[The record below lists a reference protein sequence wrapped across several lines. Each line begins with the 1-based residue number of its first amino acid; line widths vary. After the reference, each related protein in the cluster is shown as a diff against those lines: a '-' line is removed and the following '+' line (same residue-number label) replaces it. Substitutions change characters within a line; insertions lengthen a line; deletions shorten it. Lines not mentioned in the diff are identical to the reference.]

1 MTSPDVLH
9 RWSAQ
14 RRPPIDRFPY
24 DAVVTAYQQHGK
36 HFVPDAWTQALTA
49 ARNRIAHL
57 NGGDSRYLSTFLG
70 CALDK
75 TDGRFDYRSY
85 LGLALLPIPGPDQ
98 TPGAAARQLVRRDRL
113 HAQLLID
120 LIAFELR
127 SAYDELTALPQ
138 MRPTPAVTTKRLRHA
153 LRAAMPALHRMSF
166 VDDASAS
173 SEIDLLRR
181 VTAAVNLDL
190 TDDDRRALQTSML
203 PVHTMHD
210 EWMFIRV
217 LQAFETTFALLASD
231 LTEIITAV
239 QAGRTPAAAT
249 RLSAAASLLRESAS
263 LWPLMAT
270 IQPAAFH
277 AFRPYTDGASAI
289 QSRHYKILESLC
301 RRPDNQRLHSPA
313 YLSVPE
319 VHTAITQG
327 QVSLDDALD
336 AAQQP
341 AAEDPFLAAS
351 MREFTAAITQ
361 WRQTHYRLAVRILG
375 PDRTGTGYTQG
386 TPYLNDARH
395 EPVFRHNPPTTRD
408 VGGNA

>member
-1 MTSPDVLH
+1 MTSPDVVH

-24 DAVVTAYQQHGK
+24 DAVVTAYKHYGK
-36 HFVPDAWTQALTA
+36 HFVPDDWTQALATA
-49 ARNRIAHL
+49 RDRIVHL
-57 NGGDSRYLSTFLG
+57 NGGDSRYLSAFLG

-75 TDGRFDYRSY
+75 IDGRFDYRSY

-98 TPGAAARQLVRRDRL
+98 MPGAAARQLVRRDRL
-113 HAQLLID
+113 HAQLLVD

-127 SAYDELTALPQ
+127 AAYDEQTPLPQ
-138 MRPTPAVTTKRLRHA
+138 MRPTPAVATKRLRHA
-153 LRAAMPALHRMSF
+153 LRAAMPALRRLSF
-166 VDDASAS
+166 VGDANAS

-190 TDDDRRALQTSML
+190 TAEDRRALQVSML
-203 PVHTMHD
+203 PVYTMHD

-231 LTEIITAV
+231 LTEIVNAV
-239 QAGRTPAAAT
+239 QVGRTPFAAT

-289 QSRHYKILESLC
+289 QSRHYKMLESLC
-301 RRPDNQRLHSPA
+301 RRPDGERLNSPA

-319 VHTAITQG
+319 VRTAITQG

-336 AAQQP
+336 AAEQS
-341 AAEDPFLAAS
+341 AADDPFLAAS

-375 PDRTGTGYTQG
+375 TERTGTGYTQG
-386 TPYLNDARH
+386 TPYLNVARN
-395 EPVFRHNPPTTRD
+395 EPVFRHYPPTTPD
-408 VGGNA
+408 VGGQA

>member
-1 MTSPDVLH
+1 MTGPDAVL

-14 RRPPIDRFPY
+14 RRPAVERFPY
-24 DAVVTAYQQHGK
+24 HAVVIAYQHNGK
-36 HFVPDAWTQALTA
+36 HFVPAEWTQALTT
-49 ARNRIAHL
+49 ARDQVPHL
-57 NGGDSRYLSTFLG
+57 NGDNRHLSAFLAG
-70 CALDK
+70 TLDK
-75 TDGRFDYRSY
+75 VDGRFDYRSY
-85 LGLALLPIPGPDQ
+85 LGLTLLPIPTLDQ
-98 TPGAAARQLVRRDRL
+98 TPGAAASQLARRDRL
-113 HAQLLID
+113 HAQLLTD

-127 SAYDELTALPQ
+127 AATDDKTPLPQ
-138 MRPTPAVTTKRLRHA
+138 MRPTSAVAAKRLRHA
-153 LRAAMPALHRMSF
+153 LRAVMPALQRLSYI
-166 VDDASAS
+166 DEPTTT

-181 VTAAVNLDL
+181 VIATVNLDL
-190 TDDDRRALQTSML
+190 TPEDRLALQVSML
-203 PVHTMHD
+203 PVHTIHD

-231 LTEIITAV
+231 LTQIITAV
-239 QAGRTPAAAT
+239 QAGHTPAAAT
-249 RLSAAASLLRESAS
+249 RLSAAASLLRESAT
-263 LWPLMAT
+263 LWPLLAT

-301 RRPDNQRLHSPA
+301 RRPDANRLHSPA

-319 VHTAITQG
+319 VRTAITEG

-341 AAEDPFLAAS
+341 AAEDAFLASA
-351 MREFTAAITQ
+351 MRGFAAAINQ

-395 EPVFRHNPPTTRD
+395 EPVFRRCRPTPPD
-408 VGGNA
+408 AGGKA